1 MVSTNLCSWFH
12 LLQKGLNI
20 VVSSISFILKITKD
34 NERIKYYPQKNFT
47 QFKSGSSIET
57 WKKTA
62 GPKNIVHMG
71 KGIAREK
78 LDWRNNCKKEETNL
92 SAVISENFVGFQDM
106 IKFPTQ
112 SKLPSYSTPFTVN
125 PVSLNLQ
132 YH

>member
-1 MVSTNLCSWFH
+1 MNVLSTIHDRILHSLKVAVALKH
-12 LLQKGLNI
+12 QRKQLVLQ
-20 VVSSISFILKITKD
+20 ILF
-34 NERIKYYPQKNFT
+34 R
-47 QFKSGSSIET
+47 
-57 WKKTA
+57 
-62 GPKNIVHMG
+62 
-71 KGIAREK
+71 REK
-78 LDWRNNCKKEETNL
+78 ELQEKSKHVDWRNNCKKEETNL